1 MRTIPL
7 SDIAGATR
15 VREALEYI
23 DNDCERPLSAAQKRK
38 MAIDEEMEMERA
50 FEDADRCFYG

>member
-15 VREALEYI
+15 ERKAC
-23 DNDCERPLSAAQKRK
+23 DNQDDNNNLPLSPSQKRK
-38 MAIDEEMEMERA
+38 MMIDEQMEMDMA
-50 FEDADRCFYG
+50 FEIGERSF